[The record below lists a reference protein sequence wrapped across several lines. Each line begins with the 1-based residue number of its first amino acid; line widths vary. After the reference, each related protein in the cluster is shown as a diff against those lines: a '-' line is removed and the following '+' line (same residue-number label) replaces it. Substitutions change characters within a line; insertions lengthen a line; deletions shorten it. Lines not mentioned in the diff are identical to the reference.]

1 MNTAEALKAKGG
13 FEEAKGTAMA
23 SDELDRMGGTTTKQ
37 GFLTFLKK
45 ILGYAGKARTRMVLA
60 ILCACISVL
69 GGFVPFYATYQIIMI
84 LFTDSPSLSL
94 IIPWVTVSLAG
105 MLIKMVFRTISTM
118 LSHISAYHILENLRK
133 ACADKLMRAPLG
145 SVTGTPIG
153 RLKNIIVDR
162 IESIELPL
170 AHMIPEGI
178 SCTVLP
184 LLVFVYLIVID
195 WRMALATLVCVPI
208 GGLLFAILMRDYSER
223 YETFMKSNNHVNNVI
238 VEYIEGIE
246 VIKAFNQSA
255 RSYEKFTKTIRD
267 FFEYTMDW
275 YRSTW
280 KIKNLAE
287 SVLPTTLLGALPMGI
302 WLYSQ
307 GQITPADLIMC
318 IILSL
323 SIIGSITWFNQ
334 GINYYKNVEYAIR
347 DTEELL
353 HMAVLENSEQEK
365 EAPAAIDHPAERAG
379 TDKGECAAAASGTE
393 AEASA
398 AAMHAAAAT
407 AGPSTAAAADATA
420 IRNAPTPAARSSLKG
435 IKDFGLRFD
444 RVSFAYDD
452 EDRNVLHDFSL
463 NLSPNSF
470 TALVGPSGG
479 GKSTVARLAARF
491 WDVGSGSI
499 SLGEKDIRN
508 IRLEDLSILIT
519 YVTQDNFLFRT
530 SLFENIRIGKP
541 GASDEEVLAAARFA
555 QCEDFI
561 ARLHDGWDTDA
572 GEAGKKLSGGER
584 QRIAIARAILK
595 DTPIVIL
602 DEATAFTDP
611 ENEDKIQHS
620 LMALTKNK
628 TLLVIAHRLSTIKNA
643 DTIVVLE
650 DGRIRESGR
659 HEELLENGKLYHTLW
674 QAHTSKRNWTEGAQ
688 ERVSLRAGGNTPP
701 FAANNEQAASSREG
715 SA

>member
-1 MNTAEALKAKGG
+1 MDNAEIIETEENPRMNR
-13 FEEAKGTAMA
+13 
-23 SDELDRMGGTTTKQ
+23 DTTTGSKPARKGDVPDKQ
-37 GFLTFLKK
+37 GFLIFLKK
-45 ILGYAGKARTRMVLA
+45 IFGYAGKAKTRMILA
-60 ILCACISVL
+60 VLCACISAL
-69 GGFVPFYATYQIIMI
+69 GGFIPFYAIYQIIML
-84 LFTDSPSLSL
+84 LFADTPSFSA
-94 IIPWVTVSLAG
+94 IMPWIAVSLAG
-105 MLIKMVFRTISTM
+105 ILIKMVFRTVSTM
-118 LSHISAYHILENLRK
+118 LSHISAYHILENLRQ

-153 RLKNIIVDR
+153 RLKNIVVDR

-178 SCTVLP
+178 SYTVLP
-184 LLVFVYLIVID
+184 VLVFGYLVVID

-208 GGLLFAILMRDYSER
+208 GGLLFGVMMRDYSER
-223 YETFMKSNNHVNNVI
+223 YEMFMKSNNHVNSVI

-280 KIKNLAE
+280 KMKNLAE
-287 SVLPTTLLGALPMGI
+287 AVLPTTLLGALPLGI

-318 IILSL
+318 IILGL
-323 SIIGSITWFNQ
+323 SIVGSITWFNQ
-334 GINYYKNVEYAIR
+334 GVNYYKSVEYAIR

-353 HMAVLENSEQEK
+353 HMAVLE
-365 EAPAAIDHPAERAG
+365 DAG
-379 TDKGECAAAASGTE
+379 QN
-393 AEASA
+393 
-398 AAMHAAAAT
+398 M
-407 AGPSTAAAADATA
+407 
-420 IRNAPTPAARSSLKG
+420 NAPPIGNHHAGRPAFGGKEVSETVPTPSPAMMASSLG
-435 IKDFGLRFD
+435 IEDFGLRFAH
-444 RVSFAYDD
+444 VSFAYDGTGRD
-452 EDRNVLHDFSL
+452 VLHDFSL
-463 NLSPNSF
+463 DLPPHSF

-499 SLGEKDIRN
+499 SIGGKDIRE
-508 IRLEDLSILIT
+508 IPLEDLSSLVT

-541 GASDEEVLAAARFA
+541 DAADEEVLAAARFA

-561 ARLHDGWDTDA
+561 ARLHNGWDTDA

-595 DTPIVIL
+595 DAPIVIL

-611 ENEDKIQHS
+611 ENEDKIQRS
-620 LMALTKNK
+620 LMALTQNK

-650 DGRIRESGR
+650 EGRILESGH
-659 HEELLENGKLYHTLW
+659 HEELLKKETLYCSLW
-674 QAHTSKRNWTEGAQ
+674 KAHTGKRNWTEGTQ
-688 ERVSLRAGGNTPP
+688 KRRSHGEGGS
-701 FAANNEQAASSREG
+701 ASSRGTSNRPITPSSEG
-715 SA
+715 RA